1 MTDYLAGADDKSKGV
16 TILSQ
21 LDDDVYDLAR
31 ASGINS
37 TTPVAEIFRDLRGIL
52 CGSTPTWL
60 VRSEFRRR
68 VQRPFENVVEF
79 QQALRL
85 LGRKAYPTLA
95 AADLEQTLLE
105 QFIDG
110 VSDPEFRKAPLRQ
123 QPSKL
128 DDALR
133 LAQQEEALQAA
144 CATPLRGCV
153 GVASMRSQSG
163 VDVST
168 QTPWRQYACGS
179 CSPRQASWHRS
190 PIRRSTGHQGRR
202 PIQAVD
208 VEQED
213 NSKCFIF
220 SDAVVSCVSH
230 SICPLVKASVGNVS
244 FSYLVDSG
252 AGRSLVKQQLFTA
265 FQTKVKYR
273 GKPGWRLCTAT
284 GAGLEHDGLVEFSLQ
299 LSGHMFSHSFLVPP
313 DITWDCILGVDF
325 LNKFRCTL
333 DFDKQLFS
341 TTLVNVPFLTHVPPA
356 SDLCS
361 TSVVAANI
369 KDLLPTSLDA
379 NSLTQ
384 LQHLLTQFKDIFDWD
399 GKSTGRTNVTQHCID
414 TGDAKPIRIPPR
426 RLPIFYQKELD
437 ALISDMLSRKIIRP
451 SHSPWS
457 SPIVLV
463 RKKDG
468 TMRLCVDYRKL
479 NAVTKKDSFPL
490 PRIDATLDTLAG
502 NTVFLTLDLAS
513 GYWQVEVRPT
523 DREKTAF
530 AVPSGLYEFETMP
543 FGLTNA
549 PSTFQG
555 LMNQVLSQLIP
566 NSCLVYMVDI
576 IVLGKD
582 FDNHLANLRSV
593 FHSLKQARLTLKP
606 SKCVFIRPHVK
617 FLGHVVSATG
627 VETDVDKVRQIREW
641 PTPSDVTE
649 VRSFLGLVS
658 YYRRFIK
665 DYANIAAPLH
675 RLTQKEKKFK
685 WTAECNGSFQLLKDS
700 LCTSPVLVFP
710 ISTKVQ
716 ANLS

>member
-1 MTDYLAGADDKSKGV
+1 MADNLVGKLVKELQKLALPSPSCPLPAKLSRSGDFDRWEARMTDYLGGVDDKSKGV

-21 LDDDVYDLAR
+21 LDDGVYDLAR

-37 TTPVAEIFRDLRGIL
+37 ATPVAEIFRELRGIL

-68 VQRPFENVVEF
+68 VQRPFESVVEF

-85 LGRKAYPTLA
+85 LRRRAYPTLA
-95 AADLEQTLLE
+95 AADVEQTLLE

-110 VSDPEFRKAPLRQ
+110 VSDPEVRKALLRQ

-128 DDALR
+128 DDSLR
-133 LAQQEEALQAA
+133 LAQQEEAVQAA
-144 CATPLRGCV
+144 CAPPLRGCV
-153 GVASMRSQSG
+153 GVASMQSQSG
-163 VDVST
+163 VDVGT
-168 QTPWRQYACGS
+168 QTPWHQYACGS
-179 CSPRQASWHRS
+179 CSSRQTNWRRP

-202 PIQAVD
+202 PIQVVD

-213 NSKCFIF
+213 N
-220 SDAVVSCVSH
+220 
-230 SICPLVKASVGNVS
+230 N
-244 FSYLVDSG
+244 
-252 AGRSLVKQQLFTA
+252 
-265 FQTKVKYR
+265 
-273 GKPGWRLCTAT
+273 
-284 GAGLEHDGLVEFSLQ
+284 
-299 LSGHMFSHSFLVPP
+299 
-313 DITWDCILGVDF
+313 
-325 LNKFRCTL
+325 
-333 DFDKQLFS
+333 
-341 TTLVNVPFLTHVPPA
+341 
-356 SDLCS
+356 LCS

-414 TGDAKPIRIPPR
+414 TGGAKPIRIPPR

-490 PRIDATLDTLAG
+490 PRIDANLDRLAG
-502 NTVFLTLDLAS
+502 NTVFSTLDLAS
-513 GYWQVEVRPT
+513 GYSQVEVRPT

-530 AVPSGLYEFETMP
+530 AVPSGLYEFETVP
-543 FGLTNA
+543 FGLANA
-549 PSTFQG
+549 PSTFQR

-566 NSCLVYMVDI
+566 NSCLVYMDDI

-582 FDNHLANLRSV
+582 SDNHLANLRSV
-593 FHSLKQARLTLKP
+593 FLSLKQAGLTLKP
-606 SKCVFIRPHVK
+606 SKCVFIRSRVK
-617 FLGHVVSATG
+617 FLGYVVSATG

-649 VRSFLGLVS
+649 VRRFLGLAS

-675 RLTQKEKKFK
+675 RLTQKKKKFK
-685 WTAECNGSFQLLKDS
+685 WTAECDGSFHLLKDS

-710 ISTKVQ
+710 DISEGAGKFILDTDASDTAIGAVLSQQQRDGTERVIQYLSRTLTKAERRYCVTRKEMLALTHFVEECRPYLQ
-716 ANLS
+716 FRPFIEL